1 MRQRPSHAL
10 LTALGCATGLLV
22 TGLVAFHWPLVRAH
36 DAASLVGFIALSAH
50 PKLQGLANFIANSV
64 DPVPYAAAGVV
75 LVGIA
80 LYRRRWL
87 LAGVVPV
94 TMFAAS
100 ATTELL
106 KPIVADDRYSDWF
119 GPGSS
124 IAAAGWPSGHATAA
138 MTLGLCA
145 VLVAPAVA
153 RPVVA
158 LLGCALAIGVSYSV
172 LVLGWHFPSDVLGGY
187 LVAGVWVSLALAVLW
202 WGQERWPVRS
212 EERVDPLGVRALFL
226 PLAGLGVV
234 FGAGFGLL
242 LVRTRLAATYAL
254 VHASLLVGASLIAL
268 LAALLFAALA
278 VAMRPGVPV
287 RAGGSGRAPRA
298 TPRPVLPRARG

>member
-1 MRQRPSHAL
+1 
-10 LTALGCATGLLV
+10 
-22 TGLVAFHWPLVRAH
+22 
-36 DAASLVGFIALSAH
+36 VGFIALSAH
-50 PKLQGLANFIANSV
+50 PKLDGLANFVAHSG
-64 DPVPYAAAGVV
+64 DPVPYIVVGLV
-75 LVGIA
+75 LVGVA

-94 TMFAAS
+94 TMSGSS

-106 KPIVADDRYSDWF
+106 KPIVAHGRYSDWF

-202 WGQERWPVRS
+202 WGEERWPAPS
-212 EERVDPLGVRALFL
+212 EDRPDPVGVRALFL
-226 PLAGLGVV
+226 PLAGLGVL
-234 FGAGFGLL
+234 FGATFGLL

-254 VHASLLVGASLIAL
+254 VHASLLIGATLIAL
-268 LAALLFAALA
+268 LAALLFASLA
-278 VAMRPGVPV
+278 VAMRPSALV
-287 RAGGSGRAPRA
+287 RAGGSDRAPRA
-298 TPRPVLPRARG
+298 TPRPGLPRARV